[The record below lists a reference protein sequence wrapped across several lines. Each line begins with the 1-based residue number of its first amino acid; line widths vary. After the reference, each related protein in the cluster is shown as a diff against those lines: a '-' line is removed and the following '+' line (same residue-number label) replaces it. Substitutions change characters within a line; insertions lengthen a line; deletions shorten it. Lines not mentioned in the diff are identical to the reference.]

1 MAQLNTYYLDGTT
14 LLTST
19 SVFQDAALTIVAA
32 DGWYSDSTNY
42 RQLINGILGPVVS
55 CPSCSVACGTGL
67 SFSGTNGLFQLDYSL
82 GTDLGAII
90 VYFNPQAVVDGIQT
104 KLGSTIYNNATSPQ
118 FGYVGSGARFNF
130 LGDQNATGAAD
141 IGPTLDLG
149 GYTNQDFYLADSSGA
164 FPQTPTNQNGT
175 VQGTSADVNTT
186 TATPSYCT
194 IVIPRT
200 DYTNSSITI
209 LVFGPPGTSTAWNV
223 DVNCPVLLTSTPSGN
238 KDETCEQTST
248 YPNLIY
254 VAPNY
259 NGTAGEPAVH
269 EFAFRDASGV
279 TLQGAGTYVINPPS
293 GKKQITVSSDGVI
306 TNVITC

>member
-1 MAQLNTYYLDGTT
+1 MAQLNTYFLDGTT

-19 SVFQDAALTIVAA
+19 SVFQDAALTILAA

-55 CPSCSVACGTGL
+55 CPSCTTPCGSSL
-67 SFSGTNGLFQLDYSL
+67 SFSGNNGLFQVNYNL

-90 VYFNPQAVVDGIQT
+90 VYFNPQSVVDGVQAN
-104 KLGSTIYNNATSPQ
+104 LGGVIYNNATSPQ
-118 FGYVGSGARFNF
+118 FGYVGNGARYNF
-130 LGDQNATGAAD
+130 LGDQNSTGAAD
-141 IGPTLDLG
+141 IGPTLDGG
-149 GYTNQDFYLADSSGA
+149 GYTNQDFYLADSSGN
-164 FPQTPTNQNGT
+164 FPASPTNQNGS

-186 TATPSYCT
+186 AATPGYCT

-200 DYTNSSITI
+200 NYNDLSII
-209 LVFGPPGTSTAWNV
+209 LLVFGPPGTFTAWDLEV
-223 DVNCPVLLTSTPSGN
+223 ECPVLLTSTPAGN
-238 KDETCEQTST
+238 KNETCEQTST

-269 EFAFRDASGV
+269 EFVFRDNSGV
-279 TLQGAGTYVINPPS
+279 TLEGACTLVINPPS

-306 TNVITC
+306 TNVTTC

>member
-1 MAQLNTYYLDGTT
+1 
-14 LLTST
+14 
-19 SVFQDAALTIVAA
+19 
-32 DGWYSDSTNY
+32 
-42 RQLINGILGPVVS
+42 
-55 CPSCSVACGTGL
+55 
-67 SFSGTNGLFQLDYSL
+67 LFQLDYSL

-118 FGYVGSGARFNF
+118 FGYVGDGSRFNF

-164 FPQTPTNQNGT
+164 FPQTPTNQNG
-175 VQGTSADVNTT
+175 VAQGTSADVNTT
-186 TATPSYCT
+186 TATPGYCT

-200 DYTNSSITI
+200 DYTNPNITL

-223 DVNCPVLLTSTPSGN
+223 EVNCPVLLTSTPSGN
-238 KDETCEQTST
+238 KDVNCEQTST